1 MMAVL
6 RRIKELEE
14 RLSAA
19 EDENKVLVSI

>member
-1 MMAVL
+1 MAVL